1 MKPSIHP
8 QKKHQRNKS
17 SMAEDPEVLASRLN
31 SVLNELKG
39 VMQDRKDR
47 VEELRNQIVMLEN
60 DNDDMEKRVSELIMD
75 AF

>member
-1 MKPSIHP
+1 
-8 QKKHQRNKS
+8 
-17 SMAEDPEVLASRLN
+17 MAEDPEVLASRLN

-47 VEELRNQIVMLEN
+47 VEELRNQIIILEN
-60 DNDDMEKRVSELIMD
+60 NNEDMEKRVSELIMD

>member
-39 VMQDRKDR
+39 VMQERKDR
-47 VEELRNQIVMLEN
+47 IEELRNQIIILEN
-60 DNDDMEKRVSELIMD
+60 DNEDMEKRISELIMD

>member
-1 MKPSIHP
+1 LKPSIHP

-47 VEELRNQIVMLEN
+47 VEELRNQIIILEN

>member
-1 MKPSIHP
+1 MD
-8 QKKHQRNKS
+8 
-17 SMAEDPEVLASRLN
+17 EDPEVLASRLTT
-31 SVLNELKG
+31 VLSELKG

>member
-8 QKKHQRNKS
+8 HQKHQRNKS
-17 SMAEDPEVLASRLN
+17 LMDEDPEVLASRLTT
-31 SVLNELKG
+31 VLSELKG

>member
-1 MKPSIHP
+1 
-8 QKKHQRNKS
+8 
-17 SMAEDPEVLASRLN
+17 MAEDPEVLASRLN

-47 VEELRNQIVMLEN
+47 VEELRNQIIILEN
-60 DNDDMEKRVSELIMD
+60 NNEDMEKRINELILD

>member
-1 MKPSIHP
+1 
-8 QKKHQRNKS
+8 
-17 SMAEDPEVLASRLN
+17 MAEDPEVLASRLN

>member
-1 MKPSIHP
+1 MD
-8 QKKHQRNKS
+8 
-17 SMAEDPEVLASRLN
+17 EDPEVLASRLN

-39 VMQDRKDR
+39 VMQERKDR
-47 VEELRNQIVMLEN
+47 IEELRNQIIMLEN

>member
-1 MKPSIHP
+1 MV
-8 QKKHQRNKS
+8 
-17 SMAEDPEVLASRLN
+17 EDPVVLASRLN
-31 SVLNELKG
+31 LVLNELKG

-47 VEELRNQIVMLEN
+47 IEELRNQIIMLEN

>member
-1 MKPSIHP
+1 
-8 QKKHQRNKS
+8 
-17 SMAEDPEVLASRLN
+17 MAEDPEVLASRLN

-60 DNDDMEKRVSELIMD
+60 DNDDMEKRVNELIMD

>member
-1 MKPSIHP
+1 LKPSIHP

-47 VEELRNQIVMLEN
+47 VEELRNQIIILEN
-60 DNDDMEKRVSELIMD
+60 NNEDMEKRINELILD

>member
-1 MKPSIHP
+1 
-8 QKKHQRNKS
+8 
-17 SMAEDPEVLASRLN
+17 MAEDPEVLASRLN

-47 VEELRNQIVMLEN
+47 VEELRNQIIILEN

>member
-1 MKPSIHP
+1 LKPSIHP

>member
-1 MKPSIHP
+1 
-8 QKKHQRNKS
+8 
-17 SMAEDPEVLASRLN
+17 MAEDPEVLASRLN

-39 VMQDRKDR
+39 VMQERKDR

-60 DNDDMEKRVSELIMD
+60 DNEDMEKRVNELIMD

>member
-1 MKPSIHP
+1 
-8 QKKHQRNKS
+8 
-17 SMAEDPEVLASRLN
+17 MAEDPEVLASRLN

-47 VEELRNQIVMLEN
+47 VEELRNQIVILEN

>member
-1 MKPSIHP
+1 LKPSIHP

-47 VEELRNQIVMLEN
+47 VEELRNQIIILEN
-60 DNDDMEKRVSELIMD
+60 NNEDMEKRVSELIMD

>member
-31 SVLNELKG
+31 LVLNELKG

-47 VEELRNQIVMLEN
+47 IEELRNQIIMLEN
-60 DNDDMEKRVSELIMD
+60 DNDDMEKRVNELIMD